1 MATTRGRADPA
12 LTETLFEEGYRFDF
26 FQAVRVLERLYPER
40 RPVGYGALPAEEMV
54 RFTTRIALSFPPSSI
69 CEVTPPDG
77 TDKPAEMNV
86 AFMGLAGLIG
96 VLPRH
101 YTEMILERMRQKDF
115 TLRDFLDLF
124 NHRFIS
130 LFYRAWEKYRFPI
143 AYERAVAG
151 GDRYDPVS
159 LNIFHLF
166 GMGPRGLRERL
177 DVPGETLLYYS
188 GLIAQQPHSAMALEA
203 LLGDYFEVSVKTQ
216 QFVGQWLPLA
226 VDQRARLTAQ
236 GNRQSLKAGAVLGA
250 CFWDQQAKFRLRL
263 GPMKFGKFKNFFPNG
278 QALKQLVQLVRLF
291 NGQQLDFD
299 LQLVLEAAE
308 VPGCRLGRPGSD
320 AVQLGWSTW
329 LKTKEFSYHP
339 DDAVIG
345 SHWTRI

>member
-1 MATTRGRADPA
+1 MATTRGRTDPP
-12 LTETLFEEGYRFDF
+12 LTDILFDESYRFDF
-26 FQAVRVLERLYPER
+26 FQAVRVLERVYQGR
-40 RPVGYGALPAEEMV
+40 QPVGYGAITTEEIV
-54 RFTTRIALSFPPSSI
+54 RFTTRISLTFPPSAI
-69 CEVTPPDG
+69 YEINPPDG
-77 TDKPAEMNV
+77 ADKPAEMNV
-86 AFMGLAGLIG
+86 TFMGLAGLVG

-143 AYERAVAG
+143 AYERAVARG
-151 GDRYDPVS
+151 HRYDPVS

-166 GMGPRGLRERL
+166 GMGTRGLRERL

-188 GLIAQQPHSAMALEA
+188 GLMAQQPHSASALET
-203 LLGDYFEVSVKTQ
+203 LLGDYFGVPVKTQ

-226 VDQRARLTAQ
+226 VDQRARLISQ
-236 GNRQSLKAGAVLGA
+236 DSGQSLKAGTVLGA
-250 CFWDQQAKFRLRL
+250 RFWDQQAKFRLRL
-263 GPMKFGKFKNFFPNG
+263 GPMKFGKFKNFFPKG
-278 QALKQLVQLVRLF
+278 QALKELVQLVRLF

-308 VPGCRLGRPGSD
+308 VPSCRLGPPGHDS
-320 AVQLGWSTW
+320 VKLGWSTW
-329 LKTKEFSYHP
+329 LKTKEFIYDPS
-339 DDAVIG
+339 DAVIAP
-345 SHWTRI
+345 HWTRI

>member
-12 LTETLFEEGYRFDF
+12 LADRLFEESYRFDF

-40 RPVGYGALPAEEMV
+40 KPIGYGALPAEEIV

-69 CEVTPPDG
+69 YEVTSPDG

-143 AYERAVAG
+143 AYERAVAS

-159 LNIFHLF
+159 FNIFHLF
-166 GMGPRGLRERL
+166 GMGTRGLRERL
-177 DVPGETLLYYS
+177 DVPGETQLYYS
-188 GLIAQQPHSAMALEA
+188 GLIAQQPHSASALEA

-216 QFVGQWLPLA
+216 QFIGQWLSLA
-226 VDQRARLTAQ
+226 VDQRARLTAH
-236 GNRQSLKAGAVLGA
+236 GNSQTLKAGVVLGA
-250 CFWDQQAKFRLRL
+250 RFWDQQAKFRLRL
-263 GPMKFGKFKNFFPNG
+263 GPMKFGKFKSFFPKG
-278 QALKQLVQLVRLF
+278 QALKELVQLVRLF

-308 VPGCRLGRPGSD
+308 VPGCRLGKPGPEG
-320 AVQLGWSTW
+320 VQLGWSN
-329 LKTKEFSYHP
+329 L
-339 DDAVIG
+339 A
-345 SHWTRI
+345 

>member
-12 LTETLFEEGYRFDF
+12 LTDTLFEEGYRFDF
-26 FQAVRVLERLYPER
+26 FQAVRVLERVYPER
-40 RPVGYGALPAEEMV
+40 KPIGYVALPAEEIV
-54 RFTTRIALSFPPSSI
+54 RFTTRIALSFPPSAIYDVS
-69 CEVTPPDG
+69 PPDG

-115 TLRDFLDLF
+115 TLRDFLDVF

-130 LFYRAWEKYRFPI
+130 LFYRAWEKYRFSI
-143 AYERAVAG
+143 AYERAVAR

-166 GMGPRGLRERL
+166 GMGTLGLRERL

-188 GLIAQQPHSAMALEA
+188 GLIAQKPHSASTLEA

-216 QFVGQWLPLA
+216 QFVGQWLALA
-226 VDQRARLTAQ
+226 MEQRARLTSQDSVQA
-236 GNRQSLKAGAVLGA
+236 LKAGTVLGA
-250 CFWDQQAKFRLRL
+250 RFWDQQAKFRLRL
-263 GPMKFGKFKNFFPNG
+263 GPMKFVKFKSFFPKG
-278 QALKQLVQLVRLF
+278 QALKELVQLVRLF

-329 LKTKEFSYHP
+329 LKTKEFFYDPS
-339 DDAVIG
+339 DAIIA

>member
-1 MATTRGRADPA
+1 MATTGRRADPA
-12 LTETLFEEGYRFDF
+12 LTETLFEESYRFDF
-26 FQAVRVLERLYPER
+26 FQAVRVLERVFPER
-40 RPVGYGALPAEEMV
+40 KPVGYGAIPVEEVV

-69 CEVTPPDG
+69 YDITPPDG
-77 TDKPAEMNV
+77 SDRPAEMNV
-86 AFMGLAGLIG
+86 TFMGLAGLIG

-143 AYERAVAG
+143 AYERAVARG
-151 GDRYDPVS
+151 NRYDPVS
-159 LNIFHLF
+159 LDIFHLF
-166 GMGPRGLRERL
+166 GMGTPGLRERI

-188 GLIAQQPHSAMALEA
+188 GLIAQHPHSAVALEA
-203 LLGDYFEVSVKTQ
+203 LLGDYFEVPVKTQ
-216 QFVGQWLPLA
+216 QFVGQWLALA
-226 VDQRARLTAQ
+226 VDQRARLIS
-236 GNRQSLKAGAVLGA
+236 RDSVQSLKTGTVLGA
-250 CFWDQQAKFRLRL
+250 RFWDQQAKFRLRV
-263 GPMKFGKFKNFFPNG
+263 GPMKLAKCKSFFPKG
-278 QALKQLVQLVRLF
+278 QALKELVELVRLF

-308 VPGCRLGRPGSD
+308 VPGCRLGKPGPK

-329 LKTKEFSYHP
+329 LKTKEFSYDP
-339 DDAVIG
+339 SDAIIA